1 LARVGLA
8 LGALS
13 LTPWTRLVLLCVL
26 LALALGLVISLVYIR
41 RLRRAAQRRLAAAPS
56 TPSQASPL
64 PMALTPRTRL
74 TGGGMRERGGA
85 GGGLAV
91 AASTTVPA
99 VPGRMGCPSCRREFE
114 SGIRFCIF
122 DSRRLVPLAEVAL
135 KSRVAGSVCPR
146 CRRAYDAGIR
156 YCPHDAEELMA
167 MPLWE
172 ATHGKK
178 QPGEPTGVLAKI
190 CPQCAVRYDLVSSF
204 CGRDGAELMTIN

>member
-1 LARVGLA
+1 M
-8 LGALS
+8 
-13 LTPWTRLVLLCVL
+13 LVCAL

-41 RLRRAAQRRLAAAPS
+41 RLRRAAQRRLAAVPS
-56 TPSQASPL
+56 TPSHASPL
-64 PMALTPRTRL
+64 PMALSPRPRL
-74 TGGGMRERGGA
+74 AAAAARERGGA

-91 AASTTVPA
+91 AASTSMPA

-114 SGIRFCIF
+114 SGVRFCTY
-122 DSRRLVPLAEVAL
+122 DSRRLVPVAEVAVR
-135 KSRVAGSVCPR
+135 SRIAGSVCPR

-178 QPGEPTGVLAKI
+178 QPGEPTGVMAKI

>member
-1 LARVGLA
+1 MLLFV
-8 LGALS
+8 
-13 LTPWTRLVLLCVL
+13 LV
-26 LALALGLVISLVYIR
+26 ALALGLVISLVYIR
-41 RLRRAAQRRLAAAPS
+41 RLRRAAQRRLASVPS
-56 TPSQASPL
+56 LPSHPSPL
-64 PMALTPRTRL
+64 PMALAPRSRL
-74 TGGGMRERGGA
+74 GGGVARERGGA
-85 GGGLAV
+85 AGGLAV
-91 AASTTVPA
+91 ASATTPA

-114 SGIRFCIF
+114 AGVRFCTY
-122 DSRRLVPLAEVAL
+122 DSRRLVPLAEVAVR
-135 KSRVAGSVCPR
+135 SRVAGSVCPR

-178 QPGEPTGVLAKI
+178 QPGEPTGVMAKI

>member
-26 LALALGLVISLVYIR
+26 VGLALGLVISLIYIR
-41 RLRRAAQRRLAAAPS
+41 RLRRAAQRRLTVVPS
-56 TPSQASPL
+56 TRPRTGPL
-64 PMALTPRTRL
+64 PVALTPRTSLAAAR
-74 TGGGMRERGGA
+74 TRERGGA
-85 GGGLAV
+85 GGGLAL
-91 AASTTVPA
+91 AASTTA
-99 VPGRMGCPSCRREFE
+99 SIPGRMGCPSCRREFE
-114 SGIRFCIF
+114 AGVRFCTF

-156 YCPHDAEELMA
+156 YCPHDAEELMPL
-167 MPLWE
+167 PLWE

-178 QPGEPTGVLAKI
+178 QAGEPTGVLAKI